1 MSNFVVNPYIVTPAG
16 LSLLYEQANYP
27 TYTHSMRDFYATTR
41 FQGSNVESGGAADG
55 LSIKQVVAYFKQNG
69 DCSGLDLVAQVRN
82 YSSGCTVKKE
92 LGLVDAGAI
101 STSYEEVTFPEQDE
115 GYTLIAGDVI
125 GYYLDGG
132 SSTNKISLG
141 GSFPHTGNGT
151 NYGES
156 NSCTYETATNVQQPT
171 IQIWG

>member
-1 MSNFVVNPYIVTPAG
+1 MVTPSG
-16 LSLLYEQANYP
+16 LSLLYEQTNYP
-27 TYTHSMRDFYATTR
+27 TYTHSMRDLESSKFA
-41 FQGSNVESGGAADG
+41 GSHVSDGEVVG

-82 YSSGCTVKKE
+82 YSTACTVKKA

-101 STSYEEVTFPEQDE
+101 SASYEEVTFPEQDE

-125 GYYLDGG
+125 GYYLTGG
-132 SSTNKISLG
+132 SASNTISIG

-156 NSCTYETATNVQQPT
+156 NTASCVYETATSVQQPT